1 MLAKCEI
8 ERQLEHFKTACTT
21 DAAETAIWIKALE
34 FVLGNDAHRLAYAE
48 WLRSIEPEPI
58 TIPIDYTPRELV
70 LRHSLLMTL
79 ERLR

>member
-48 WLRSIEPEPI
+48 WLRSIEPEPVELSKR
-58 TIPIDYTPRELV
+58 TPREIV
-70 LRHSLLMTL
+70 LRHSLLSAL